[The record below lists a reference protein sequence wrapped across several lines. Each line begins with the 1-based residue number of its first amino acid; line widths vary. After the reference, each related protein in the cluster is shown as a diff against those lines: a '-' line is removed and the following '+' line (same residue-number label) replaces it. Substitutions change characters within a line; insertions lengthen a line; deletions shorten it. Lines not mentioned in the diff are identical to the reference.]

1 MYFMGAKD
9 PPYWLIS
16 LNGELMPKC
25 LSCLVNAHGITLS
38 KDREDLNFVLL

>member
-1 MYFMGAKD
+1 MGVRD

-25 LSCLVNAHGITLS
+25 LSCLVNARGIILS
-38 KDREDLNFVLL
+38 KDREGLNFVLL